1 MFGNSNKGL
10 GRLEQAVVK
19 ERSWKTQSRMGGREL
34 LFSFLLRNLKFL
46 RVDWLEMANLSL
58 SEGKG

>member
-10 GRLEQAVVK
+10 GRLEQALVK
-19 ERSWKTQSRMGGREL
+19 ERSWKTQSHMGGREL